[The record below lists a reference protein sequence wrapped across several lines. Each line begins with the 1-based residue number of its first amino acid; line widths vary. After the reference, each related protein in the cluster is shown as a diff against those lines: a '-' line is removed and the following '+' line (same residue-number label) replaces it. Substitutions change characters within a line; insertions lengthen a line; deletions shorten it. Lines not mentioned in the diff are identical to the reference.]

1 MPFEELIAIVRDVA
15 EHKSHRGRVSTLSHL
30 HIEWRGELQIGELIA
45 ISEVSSLGG
54 HGDQASLIW
63 VMKVV
68 GDLSFTVAKR
78 FWSDKISEN
87 FTSYQ
92 SLL

>member
-1 MPFEELIAIVRDVA
+1 MIVGDMV
-15 EHKSHRGRVSTLSHL
+15 KQGSHRGEVSISSHP
-30 HIEWRGELQIGELIA
+30 HDEWQDELQIGELIA
-45 ISEVSSLGG
+45 IGEVSYPGV

-78 FWSDKISEN
+78 FWSDKISGE
-87 FTSYQ
+87 FTRY
-92 SLL
+92 